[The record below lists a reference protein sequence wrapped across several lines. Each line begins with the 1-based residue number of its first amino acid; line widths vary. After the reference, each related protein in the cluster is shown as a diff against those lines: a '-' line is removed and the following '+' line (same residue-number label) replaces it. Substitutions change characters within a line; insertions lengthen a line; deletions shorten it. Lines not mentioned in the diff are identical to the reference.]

1 MFHATVS
8 HTMLFLSDIIDIRE
22 AAIEWKDSQMVEEE
36 FMNDPAREPGNP
48 TEFLGIVFDIKE
60 FALFDGPG
68 LRCTVFMKGCPLR
81 CSWCHNPEG
90 LKPVPEMLRTD
101 AGSRHVGLAYTVG
114 GMVEKLLAYRSV
126 FAGTDGGITFS
137 GGEPLMQPDFVV
149 NVMRKLKGKMHLLLQ
164 TSGFCSRSVFLSAIG
179 QTDMVYFDF
188 KLANPGLHLLFTRQD
203 NADILDN
210 LLELDRSGVEY
221 RLRLPLVPDV
231 TDTAENYEGIRKF
244 IKENL
249 HSAALTGIDLLPY
262 NRAAGGK
269 YAAVG
274 RRFNPGF
281 DETKEVSVR
290 PDYFKDIVKEVMVL

>member
-1 MFHATVS
+1 
-8 HTMLFLSDIIDIRE
+8 
-22 AAIEWKDSQMVEEE
+22 MVEEE
-36 FMNDPAREPGNP
+36 FINDQAREPGNP

-90 LKPVPEMLRTD
+90 LKPVPETMRTA
-101 AGSRHVGLAYTVG
+101 AGTRHVGLAYTVG
-114 GMVEKLLAYRSV
+114 GMVEKLLTYQPV
-126 FAGTDGGITFS
+126 FADTDGGITFS
-137 GGEPLMQPDFVV
+137 GGEPLLQPDFVV
-149 NVMRKLKGKMHLLLQ
+149 NVMRKLKGKVHLLLQ
-164 TSGFCSRSVFLSAIG
+164 TSGFCNSKVFASAIPHA
-179 QTDMVYFDF
+179 DMVYFDV
-188 KLANPGLHLLFTRQD
+188 KLADPGLHRLFTQQD

-221 RLRLPLVPDV
+221 RLRLPLIPDV
-231 TDTAENYEGIRKF
+231 TDTPENYAGIRKF

-249 HSAALTGIDLLPY
+249 RSAALSGIDLLPY

-274 RRFNPGF
+274 RQFNPGF
-281 DETKEVSVR
+281 DETKEVSVC